1 MGLNAFAIGADTV
14 ASGDNSFAQGIR
26 ATASGGVSFA
36 EGYDTQ
42 STAFAAHAE
51 GNTSVASGESSHAE
65 GGSTASGF
73 YAHAEGLSTTASG
86 EAAHSEGNRTIASGD
101 ASHAEGF
108 QTTASG
114 VEAHSEGYQTL
125 ASGEGT
131 HAEGIFTTASGLY
144 AHAEGWGATAGG
156 FVSHVEGYNNSDNNL
171 NGVHIMGFNG
181 LADTP
186 FSWFLGNGGFFS
198 GPALAAKILYNGNA
212 YIDVAWHGGGADYA
226 EMYETES
233 GTTIEPGYF
242 VTFSGAG
249 EKIRLAQAYDEYVLG
264 VTSRTPGFVAGAGEL
279 RWKNKYK
286 LDEWGG
292 IVYEDITVPDLTDK
306 QGKVVL
312 PAHVEK
318 QPVLDPTFDT
328 NRTYVP
334 REDRPEWV
342 KVALLGAVRVRDDG
356 SLIPGGYCRP
366 GMGGAATAAHT
377 GYRVLRRTGQNQ
389 ALILFR

>member
-65 GGSTASGF
+65 GGSTSSGF
-73 YAHAEGLSTTASG
+73 YAHAEGLATAASGEAGHSEGNRTVASG
-86 EAAHSEGNRTIASGD
+86 EAAH
-101 ASHAEGF
+101 AEGF
-108 QTTASG
+108 G
-114 VEAHSEGYQTL
+114 
-125 ASGEGT
+125 
-131 HAEGIFTTASGLY
+131 TTASGLY
-144 AHAEGWGATAGG
+144 AHAEGIETTASGEGTHAEGIITTASGLTAHAEGWSTSASG
-156 FVSHVEGYNNSDNNL
+156 FASHAEGFFTSDNSL
-171 NGVHIMGFNG
+171 NGVHIMGSRGN
-181 LADTP
+181 ADTP
-186 FSWFLGNGGFFS
+186 FSWFLGNGGVFS
-198 GPALAAKILYNGNA
+198 PPSLAAKILYNGNA

-233 GTTIEPGYF
+233 GTAIEPGYF
-242 VTFSGAG
+242 VTFAGAG

-292 IVYEDITVPDLTDK
+292 IVYEDAAVPDLTDK
-306 QGKVVL
+306 QGNVIV
-312 PAHVEK
+312 PAHVER
-318 QPVLDPTFDT
+318 QPVLDPTFDLS
-328 NRTYVP
+328 RTYVP

-356 SLIPGGYCRP
+356 SLIPGGYCAP
-366 GMGGAATAAHT
+366 GMGGIATAAHT